1 MAGMGPAPKP
11 ADRRA
16 RRNATYATTALP
28 AEGRQGPPPAWPL
41 PTNAR
46 LAASLES
53 AEAMRVMAEQELAQ
67 EEPRVRLRELGR
79 IDERIRL
86 LRRQLRDSA
95 RLELVMW
102 FELWRTPQA
111 AIWERQRWT
120 REVAQFCRL
129 KVLAEL
135 GDLDAQKEARQVGD
149 RIGITPL
156 ALLRLRWE
164 VVDDGRGAQQP
175 DAGTPRGSRARYGHL
190 RPVQPGETAAGA

>member
-1 MAGMGPAPKP
+1 MAGTGPAPKP
-11 ADRRA
+11 AERRA
-16 RRNATYATTALP
+16 RRNATYAMTTLP
-28 AEGRQGPPPAWPL
+28 TEGRQGPPPAWPL

-46 LAASLES
+46 LSASLES
-53 AEAMRVMAEQELAQ
+53 AEAMRAMAEQELAQ

-86 LRRQLRDSA
+86 LRRQLRESA
-95 RLELVMW
+95 RLEVAMW

-111 AIWERQRWT
+111 VMWERQRWT

-135 GDLDAQKEARQVGD
+135 GDMDAQKEARQVGD
-149 RIGITPL
+149 RLGITPL

-164 VVDDGRGAQQP
+164 VVDGSAASQTP
-175 DAGTPRGSRARYGHL
+175 DPAAPRGSRARYGHL
-190 RPVQPGETAAGA
+190 RPVQPGETDTGA

>member
-16 RRNATYATTALP
+16 RRNATFATTALP
-28 AEGRQGPPPAWPL
+28 AEGRAGPPPAWPL

-53 AEAMRVMAEQELAQ
+53 AEAMRAMAEQELAQ

-86 LRRQLRDSA
+86 LRESA
-95 RLELVMW
+95 RLEIAMW
-102 FELWRTPQA
+102 FQLWVTPQA
-111 AIWERQRWT
+111 VMWERQRWT
-120 REVAQFCRL
+120 REVAQYCRL

-135 GDLDAQKEARQVGD
+135 GDMDAQKEARQVGD

-164 VVDDGRGAQQP
+164 VVDGAGASQKP
-175 DAGTPRGSRARYGHL
+175 DPAAPRGSRARYGHL
-190 RPVQPGETAAGA
+190 RLAQPGETATGA

>member
-28 AEGRQGPPPAWPL
+28 AEGRAGPPPAWPL
-41 PTNAR
+41 PTNVR

-53 AEAMRVMAEQELAQ
+53 AEAMRAMAEQELAQ

-95 RLELVMW
+95 RLELAMW

-111 AIWERQRWT
+111 VMWERQRWT

-156 ALLRLRWE
+156 ALRRLRWE
-164 VVDDGRGAQQP
+164 VAEGTTAQQADP
-175 DAGTPRGSRARYGHL
+175 AAPRGSRGKYGHL
-190 RPVQPGETAAGA
+190 RPVQPGETATGA

>member
-1 MAGMGPAPKP
+1 MAGMGPAPKSP
-11 ADRRA
+11 DRRA
-16 RRNATYATTALP
+16 RRNATFAMTALP
-28 AEGRQGPPPAWPL
+28 AEGREGAPPAWPL

-46 LAASLES
+46 LAAALES
-53 AEAMRVMAEQELAQ
+53 AEAMRAIVSQELA

-86 LRRQLRDSA
+86 LRRQLRESA
-95 RLELVMW
+95 RLELAMW

-111 AIWERQRWT
+111 VMWERQRWT
-120 REVAQFCRL
+120 REVAQYCRL

-135 GDLDAQKEARQVGD
+135 GDMDAQKEARQVGD

-164 VVDDGRGAQQP
+164 VVADGSASQKP
-175 DAGTPRGSRARYGHL
+175 DPAAPRGSRARYGHL
-190 RPVQPGETAAGA
+190 RPVQSEETAQGA